1 MAPNSAHASP
11 PLGSPPCPP
20 SDRMGEGRGAR
31 PSPLG
36 ALPLVCT
43 IGFRSAEGGKME
55 LPDSESV
62 CACACVHVCL
72 CVCLSVCLSDSPWTW
87 GSRGQG

>member
-1 MAPNSAHASP
+1 
-11 PLGSPPCPP
+11 
-20 SDRMGEGRGAR
+20 
-31 PSPLG
+31 
-36 ALPLVCT
+36 
-43 IGFRSAEGGKME
+43 ME